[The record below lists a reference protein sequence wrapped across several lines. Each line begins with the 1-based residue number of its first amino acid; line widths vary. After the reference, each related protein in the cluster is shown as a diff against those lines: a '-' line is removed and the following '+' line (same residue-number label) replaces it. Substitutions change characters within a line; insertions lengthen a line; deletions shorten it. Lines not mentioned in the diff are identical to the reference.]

1 MNAVPQHIAII
12 MDGNGRW
19 AQQRR
24 RPRVFGHQVG
34 RENVDRIVALCS
46 GLGVKTLSLFAFS
59 CENWQRPAAEVAL
72 LMQLIKKAIDDS
84 RDKLH
89 RENVRVQVLG
99 ERANLSAELQDSIAR
114 IEAHTAANDGL
125 QLVLAINYSG
135 QWEILET
142 CRRLLAAGLN
152 PEALQAETFNQYRP
166 LPALAPVDLLIRTS
180 GEQRLSNFYLWGAAY
195 AELYFCESYW
205 PDFGEEQLRA
215 AIGAY
220 NQRQRRF
227 GALLDAT
234 APG

>member
-72 LMQLIKKAIDDS
+72 LMQLIKKDIDDS

-135 QWEILET
+135 QWEILAT
-142 CRRLLAAGLN
+142 VWRLLAAGLR
-152 PEALQAETFNQYRP
+152 PEQLNEEVFAQHRP
-166 LPALAPVDLLIRTS
+166 LALPPVDLLIRTS
-180 GEQRLSNFYLWGAAY
+180 GEQRLSNFFLWEAAY
-195 AELYFCESYW
+195 AELYFCDVHW
-205 PDFGEEQLRA
+205 PAFGEEQLEA
-215 AIGAY
+215 AIAAY
-220 NQRQRRF
+220 QQRQRRF
-227 GALLDAT
+227 GTLEEE
-234 APG
+234 